1 MPSSLDILIIDDEIY
16 QCETL
21 KDLLEDEGYTVAT
34 ATDGNTGLEFLDGNR
49 CLVAIID
56 IMLPDT
62 SGLDILKIIKYKG
75 IDCLPIMLTAFAT
88 LETSINALNE
98 GAYAYIVKPYKV
110 DEVKATVRNAIEK
123 QRLAHENREL
133 LQNLK
138 KANKNLTRV
147 TKELEELNRDL
158 EDKVFERTRELA
170 EAKDKMAKIMS
181 SIAEGIISLD
191 KEFHIT
197 SYNRAA
203 EQITGYQAEEVLGKF
218 CWDVFKDADCENCL
232 KAVISLNR
240 PVVNLE
246 KIIHTKNRGPIAI
259 LASIDVLKDEEG
271 NIIGGVKTFRDISM
285 LKLMQEE
292 LKETNRE
299 LLSNQK
305 ALKKAYWEL
314 EKSKE
319 KLSEWAQE
327 LDRKVQLRTRE
338 LEEANEKLRQANIRL
353 TELDRL
359 KSRFLATVS
368 HEIKT
373 PLTSIIGY
381 TNLLTAQ
388 DNQRLAKKQID
399 SLNRIKRNSSIL
411 QDLIEQLLDLS
422 KIESGK
428 IEVHMETVHLNEVID
443 EVIYITEQIINQKGI
458 TVTTIVPDNLPCIR
472 SDRSKVKQ
480 ILLNLLTNAVKYTE
494 RKHAEIVIRVNQEP
508 KRLVV
513 SVQDQGIGIAPEDQK
528 VIFDPFRQAD
538 SIIYRKYGGTG
549 LGLSIVKEFVK
560 LHGGEIWV
568 ESESG
573 KGSTFSFSLPL

>member
-1 MPSSLDILIIDDEIY
+1 MDILIIDDEIY

-34 ATDGNTGLEFLDGNR
+34 ATDGKAGLKFLDGNR
-49 CLVAIID
+49 CLVAIVD

-62 SGLDILKIIKYKG
+62 SGLEILKIIKHKG

-88 LETSINALNE
+88 VETSINALNE
-98 GAYAYIVKPYKV
+98 GAYAYIVKPYKF

-123 QRLAHENREL
+123 QRLAQENKEL
-133 LQNLK
+133 LYNLK
-138 KANKNLTRV
+138 KANMDLTRV
-147 TKELEELNRDL
+147 TRELEELNRDL

-191 KEFHIT
+191 KEFHIK
-197 SYNRAA
+197 SFNRAA
-203 EQITGYQAEEVLGKF
+203 EQITGYQASEVLGKF
-218 CWDVFKDADCENCL
+218 CWDVFNDANCENCL
-232 KAVISLNR
+232 KGVISMNR

-246 KIIHTKNRGPIAI
+246 KIIHTRNRGPIAI

-299 LLSNQK
+299 LLANQK

-338 LEEANEKLRQANIRL
+338 IEEANEKLRQANIRL
-353 TELDRL
+353 TDLDRM

-381 TNLLTAQ
+381 TNLLTGQ
-388 DNQRLAKKQID
+388 NNQRLAKKQID

-411 QDLIEQLLDLS
+411 QDLIEQLLDLA

-428 IEVHMETVHLNEVID
+428 IEVHMETVHLKEVIE
-443 EVIYITEQIINQKGI
+443 EVIYITEHIINQKGI
-458 TVTTIVPDNLPCIR
+458 TVTTIVPDNLPSIR
-472 SDRSKVKQ
+472 TDRGKVKQ

-494 RKHAEIVIRVNQEP
+494 RENAGIIIRVNQES
-508 KRLVV
+508 KRIVV
-513 SVQDQGIGIAPEDQK
+513 SIQDQGIGIAPEDQK

-538 SIIYRKYGGTG
+538 SIISRKYGGTG

-568 ESESG
+568 ESEPG
-573 KGSTFSFSLPL
+573 RGSTFSFSLPL